1 MPRRLP
7 GHRDVRG
14 NIKHINKDQI
24 MTHENVS
31 ILRDDIR
38 ELKTRIDAIHLEN
51 IEINGKLWSLE
62 LKVDCLWF
70 KIWAPALGLAPWAF
84 ILLAILTKH
93 S

>member
-1 MPRRLP
+1 
-7 GHRDVRG
+7 
-14 NIKHINKDQI
+14 
-24 MTHENVS
+24 MTHENIS

-38 ELKTRIDAIHLEN
+38 ELKTRIDEIHL
-51 IEINGKLWSLE
+51 EINGKLWSLE